1 MDIDAAKLVDKY
13 MVHSANLQARVFA
26 LECQV
31 ESLEFEI
38 TQGAGVTGGAG
49 GVNADSDHVIA
60 EGAAA

>member
-31 ESLEFEI
+31 ESLESEK
-38 TQGAGVTGGAG
+38 TQGAGGAGVTG
-49 GVNADSDHVIA
+49 GVNADSDHVNA